1 MFPEIATTK
10 IRSAISPGSLRKGTS
25 FTQEGWE
32 LYHRTTG
39 VISEGEIPRL
49 LKPTALR
56 GK

>member
-39 VISEGEIPRL
+39 VIREDEIPRL
-49 LKPTALR
+49 LEPNALR